1 MNRQRDLWRERQEVA
16 VADPLASM
24 SPEAR
29 LAQVVEIMAKAR
41 ALLAQPDPED
51 EDGEITDAEFAEV
64 E

>member
-1 MNRQRDLWRERQEVA
+1 
-16 VADPLASM
+16 M